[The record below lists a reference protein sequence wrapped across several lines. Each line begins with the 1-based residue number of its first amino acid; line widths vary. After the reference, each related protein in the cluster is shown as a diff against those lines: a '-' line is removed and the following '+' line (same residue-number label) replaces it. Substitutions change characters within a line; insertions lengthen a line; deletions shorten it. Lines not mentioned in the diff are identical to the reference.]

1 MTQISDVSSA
11 GLQVAPGQTKQRRRG
26 SGMLTM
32 SVPAVVWYALFT
44 IGPLLAMFYI
54 ALLKWRGLIAPASFT
69 GFSNFTTLWHDAVF
83 WTAAKNSVV
92 QLVIVLT
99 VMLPLAFM
107 LGYYV
112 ALKPP
117 GHRILRVILFTPALV
132 SLSAKS
138 MIFVAVFAPNG
149 MVNGLLTTV
158 GLHSWTQPWLANV
171 HTALPTV
178 IAVDLWS
185 GIGYTAILFAARL
198 SAVSAD
204 LYEAA
209 QIDGASH
216 WRRMWGITYPII
228 KDYFG
233 VLLMLQFLWVLFSS
247 AGSVLLLTNGG
258 PGNSSTTLSFLMYD
272 KAFSQSQVGYSQA
285 VGVVLFAL
293 GVIGMVLIRRI
304 FRPTH

>member
-1 MTQISDVSSA
+1 MTQISNVSPA
-11 GLQVAPGQTKQRRRG
+11 GLKVASAPPAPRRRRG
-26 SGMLTM
+26 GMLTM
-32 SVPAVVWYALFT
+32 SVPAVVWYAIFT

-54 ALLKWRGLIAPASFT
+54 ALLKWRGLIAPASFA
-69 GFSNFTTLWHDAVF
+69 GFSNFTTLWNDAVF
-83 WTAAKNSVV
+83 WTAAKNSLI
-92 QLVIVLT
+92 QLVLVLPI
-99 VMLPLAFM
+99 MLPLAFM

-112 ALKPP
+112 SLKPP

-149 MVNGLLTTV
+149 MLNGLLTTL
-158 GLHSWTQPWLANV
+158 GLQSLTQPWLGNI
-171 HTALPTV
+171 HTALITV

-198 SAVSAD
+198 SAVSPD

-285 VGVVLFAL
+285 VGVVLFAV
-293 GVIGMVLIRRI
+293 GVVGMVVIRRV
-304 FRPTH
+304 FKPTH

>member
-1 MTQISDVSSA
+1 MTQISNVSPA
-11 GLQVAPGQTKQRRRG
+11 GLKVASAPPAPRRRRG
-26 SGMLTM
+26 GMLTM
-32 SVPAVVWYALFT
+32 SVPAVVWYAIFT

-69 GFSNFTTLWHDAVF
+69 GFSNFTTLWNDAVF
-83 WTAAKNSVV
+83 WTAAKNSLI
-92 QLVIVLT
+92 QLVLVLPI
-99 VMLPLAFM
+99 MLPLAFM

-112 ALKPP
+112 SLKPP

-149 MVNGLLTTV
+149 MLNGLLTTL
-158 GLHSWTQPWLANV
+158 GLQSLTQPWLGNI
-171 HTALPTV
+171 HTALITV

-198 SAVSAD
+198 SAVSPD

-285 VGVVLFAL
+285 VGVVLFAV
-293 GVIGMVLIRRI
+293 GVVGMVVIRRV
-304 FRPTH
+304 FKPTH

>member
-1 MTQISDVSSA
+1 MTQISNVSPA
-11 GLQVAPGQTKQRRRG
+11 GLKLVSAPVAPRRRRG
-26 SGMLTM
+26 GMLTM
-32 SVPAVVWYALFT
+32 SVPAVVWYAIFT

-69 GFSNFTTLWHDAVF
+69 GFSNFTALWHDPVF
-83 WTAAKNSVV
+83 WTAAKNSLI

-99 VMLPLAFM
+99 IMLPLAFM

-112 ALKPP
+112 SLKPP
-117 GHRILRVILFTPALV
+117 GHRTLRVILFTPALV

-149 MVNGLLTTV
+149 MLNGLLTTL
-158 GLHSWTQPWLANV
+158 GLQTWTQPWLANV
-171 HTALPTV
+171 HTALITV

-198 SAVSAD
+198 SAVSPD

-285 VGVVLFAL
+285 VGVVLFAV
-293 GVIGMVLIRRI
+293 GVVGMVLIRRV
-304 FRPTH
+304 FKPTH

>member
-1 MTQISDVSSA
+1 MAQVTDVAPAGLKLAPARPARRRRSA
-11 GLQVAPGQTKQRRRG
+11 G
-26 SGMLTM
+26 MLVM

-69 GFSNFTTLWHDAVF
+69 GFSNFAALWHDAVF
-83 WTAAKNSVV
+83 WTAARNSLI
-92 QLVIVLT
+92 QLIVVLT
-99 VMLPLAFM
+99 FMLPLAFM

-149 MVNGLLTTV
+149 MINGMLNSL
-158 GLHSWTQPWLANV
+158 GLHSWAQPWLANV

-185 GIGYTAILFAARL
+185 GIGYTAILFAARM
-198 SAVSAD
+198 SSVSPD

-209 QIDGASH
+209 QLDGASH
-216 WRRMWGITYPII
+216 WRRMWGITYPIVR
-228 KDYFG
+228 DYFG

-285 VGVVLFAL
+285 VGVVLFTV
-293 GVIGMVLIRRI
+293 GVVGMVVIRRI